1 MTTKR
6 DWEFSSFK
14 KNGGQSTKEN
24 DPIHLENCPRG
35 GNRCIDQR
43 SEINK
48 NIKSSHELFQD
59 RQYNH
64 SIDELKAAF
73 HKTLDL
79 QDSPCNQCAS
89 LFRHRI
95 LESMEQV
102 NQELRRMTT
111 GLFGSRRY
119 KISYQYAV
127 SVMEELRQLN
137 K

>member
-1 MTTKR
+1 MATKR
-6 DWEFSSFK
+6 DWEFSSSK
-14 KNGGQSTKEN
+14 KNRDQGTNEN
-24 DPIHLENCPRG
+24 DPIHLESCPRG

-43 SEINK
+43 SKINK
-48 NIKSSHELFQD
+48 SIKNSHELFQD

-73 HKTLDL
+73 YKTLDL

-102 NQELRRMTT
+102 NQELRRMTR

-119 KISYQYAV
+119 KTIYQHSV
-127 SVMEELRQLN
+127 SAMEELRQLN